1 MEFHPI
7 ETQINYSLLE
17 KSKLS
22 FKNCI
27 EVKLIEQMLPLC
39 EKLGGWKHGE

>member
-17 KSKLS
+17 KSKLA
-22 FKNCI
+22 FK
-27 EVKLIEQMLPLC
+27 KGTR
-39 EKLGGWKHGE
+39 EKSIF